1 MPHPMTTMAWLKMY
15 LYPFLTRHL
24 LKRSAQDLNRLIAHT
39 QTPGYISALNASHAA
54 QSATFKSSQRAR
66 YNAERAELGLPPRPN
81 TPPETAAAARTGS
94 QLVEV
99 VVRQGF
105 QADWGFLLFRTNY
118 GDNAAW
124 ERYEQEFKR
133 LVDKSVID
141 DGAESIHDGCMV
153 KMVDDP
159 ELEGASVEDVRQCVA
174 FPFPKVW
181 WYGAKQC

>member
-1 MPHPMTTMAWLKMY
+1 MPRPMTTMAWLKMY
-15 LYPFLTRHL
+15 LYPSPTRHL
-24 LKRSAQDLNRLIAHT
+24 LKRSTQDLNRLIAYT
-39 QTPGYISALNASHAA
+39 QTPEYISALNASHSA
-54 QSATFKSSQRAR
+54 QSTTFKSSQRAR
-66 YNAERAELGLPPRPN
+66 YNAERAQLGLPPRPD
-81 TPPETAAAARTGS
+81 TPPEIAAAARTGS

-99 VVRQGF
+99 VVREGV
-105 QADWGFLLFRTNY
+105 QADWGFLLFRTDY
-118 GDNAAW
+118 GDEAAW

-174 FPFPKVW
+174 FPSAKVSCHR
-181 WYGAKQC
+181 AKQC